1 VAGEDTGT
9 CIHIGAKTQAPQP
22 TRVLLVED
30 HDLVRAG
37 IRSLLGNM
45 RDVHV
50 VAEAGNAED
59 ALELI
64 EQYRPHVV
72 LMDIALPGM
81 NGLAAT
87 TRVTEQFAGVR
98 VIILSMH
105 VNDLY
110 VSQALQA
117 GALGYIL
124 KNASFTELEQAIRTV
139 AGGEAYLSP
148 PVSKHLA
155 MDYIRRAKGEPSSLE
170 QLTPRQREVLKL
182 IAEGRTTQQMAD
194 RLNVSVKTIESHRSQ
209 LMERLDIY
217 DVAGLVRY
225 AIHMGLIM
233 PDS

>member
-1 VAGEDTGT
+1 
-9 CIHIGAKTQAPQP
+9 
-22 TRVLLVED
+22 VLLVED

-37 IRSLLGNM
+37 IRSLLGNI

-50 VAEAGNAED
+50 VAEAGSAED

-64 EQYRPHVV
+64 GQYRPDVV

-81 NGLAAT
+81 NGLAAAT
-87 TRVTEQFAGVR
+87 HVTEHFPGVR

-110 VSQALQA
+110 VSQALRA

-139 AGGEAYLSP
+139 ARGEAYLSQ
-148 PVSKHLA
+148 PVSRHLA

-194 RLNVSVKTIESHRSQ
+194 MLGVSVKTVESHRSQ

-225 AIHMGLIM
+225 AIHMGIVA
-233 PDS
+233 PD

>member
-1 VAGEDTGT
+1 MRDFTEYRPHMEQ
-9 CIHIGAKTQAPQP
+9 I
-22 TRVLLVED
+22 RVVLVED

-37 IRSLLGNM
+37 IRSLLESMAG
-45 RDVHV
+45 VHV
-50 VAEAGNAED
+50 VAEAGDGESAI
-59 ALELI
+59 ELV
-64 EQYRPHVV
+64 EQYRPDLV

-87 TRVTEQFAGVR
+87 ARLTGQFPEMR
-98 VIILSMH
+98 VIMLSMH

-110 VSQALQA
+110 VSQALQS

-124 KNASFTELEQAIRTV
+124 KNASFTELEQAVRTV
-139 AGGEAYLSP
+139 VRGEAYLSP

-155 MDYIRRAKGEPSSLE
+155 MDYIRRARGEPSSLE

-194 RLNVSVKTIESHRSQ
+194 TLGVSVKTVESHRAQ
-209 LMERLDIY
+209 LMDRLEIY

-225 AIHMGLIM
+225 AIHMGLVM
-233 PDS
+233 PEV

>member
-1 VAGEDTGT
+1 M
-9 CIHIGAKTQAPQP
+9 
-22 TRVLLVED
+22 RVV
-30 HDLVRAG
+30 
-37 IRSLLGNM
+37 S
-45 RDVHV
+45 
-50 VAEAGNAED
+50 EAGDAEG
-59 ALELI
+59 ALEMI

-81 NGLAAT
+81 NGLAAAA
-87 TRVTEQFAGVR
+87 RITEQFPEVR

-124 KNASFTELEQAIRTV
+124 KNASFAELEEAVRTV
-139 AGGEAYLSP
+139 ARGEAYLSP

-155 MDYIRRAKGEPSSLE
+155 MDYIRRARGEPSSLE

-194 RLNVSVKTIESHRSQ
+194 MLNVSVKTVESHRAQ

-217 DVAGLVRY
+217 DIAGLVRY
-225 AIHMGLIM
+225 AIHMGLVT
-233 PDS
+233 PA

>member
-1 VAGEDTGT
+1 MEE
-9 CIHIGAKTQAPQP
+9 IN
-22 TRVLLVED
+22 VLLVED

-37 IRSLLGNM
+37 IRSLLASMQNIS
-45 RDVHV
+45 V
-50 VAEAGNAED
+50 VSEAGDAEG
-59 ALELI
+59 ALEMV
-64 EQYRPHVV
+64 EQYRPQVV

-81 NGLAAT
+81 NGLAAAA
-87 TRVTEQFAGVR
+87 RITEQFPEVR

-124 KNASFTELEQAIRTV
+124 KNASFAELEEAVRTV
-139 AGGEAYLSP
+139 ARGEAYLSP

-155 MDYIRRAKGEPSSLE
+155 MDYMRRARGEPSSLE

-194 RLNVSVKTIESHRSQ
+194 MLNVSVKTVESHRAQ

-217 DVAGLVRY
+217 DIAGLVRY
-225 AIHMGLIM
+225 AIHMGLVTPI
-233 PDS
+233 

>member
-1 VAGEDTGT
+1 MRDFTEYRPHMEQ
-9 CIHIGAKTQAPQP
+9 I
-22 TRVLLVED
+22 RVVLVED

-37 IRSLLGNM
+37 IRSLLESMAG
-45 RDVHV
+45 VHV
-50 VAEAGNAED
+50 VAEAGDGESAI
-59 ALELI
+59 ELV
-64 EQYRPHVV
+64 EQYRPDLV

-87 TRVTEQFAGVR
+87 ARLTGQFPEMR
-98 VIILSMH
+98 VIVLSMH

-124 KNASFTELEQAIRTV
+124 KNASFTELEQAVRTV
-139 AGGEAYLSP
+139 ARGEAYLSP

-155 MDYIRRAKGEPSSLE
+155 MDYIRRARGEPSSLE

-194 RLNVSVKTIESHRSQ
+194 TLGVSVKTVESHRAQ
-209 LMERLDIY
+209 LMDRLEIY

-225 AIHMGLIM
+225 AIHMGLVM
-233 PDS
+233 PEV

>member
-1 VAGEDTGT
+1 MKPV
-9 CIHIGAKTQAPQP
+9 K
-22 TRVLLVED
+22 VLLVED

-37 IRSLLGNM
+37 IRSLLESM
-45 RDVHV
+45 PDVHV
-50 VAEAGNAED
+50 VAEAGDAET
-59 ALELI
+59 ALELVG
-64 EQYRPHVV
+64 QYEPDVV
-72 LMDIALPGM
+72 LMDIALPGT

-87 TRVTEQFAGVR
+87 ARLSEQFPGVK

-110 VSQALQA
+110 VSQALRA

-124 KNASFTELEQAIRTV
+124 KSSSFTELAQAVHTV

-155 MDYIRRAKGEPSSLE
+155 MDYIRRARGEPSSLE

-194 RLNVSVKTIESHRSQ
+194 TLKVSVKTIESHRAQ

-225 AIHMGLIM
+225 AIHMGLVM
-233 PDS
+233 PDD

>member
-1 VAGEDTGT
+1 MEQV
-9 CIHIGAKTQAPQP
+9 K
-22 TRVLLVED
+22 VLLVED

-37 IRSLLGNM
+37 IRSLLESM
-45 RDVHV
+45 PDVHV
-50 VAEAGNAED
+50 VAEAGDAET
-59 ALELI
+59 ALELV
-64 EQYRPHVV
+64 EQYEPDVV
-72 LMDIALPGM
+72 LMDIALPGT

-87 TRVTEQFAGVR
+87 ARLSEQFPGVK

-110 VSQALQA
+110 VSQALRA

-124 KNASFTELEQAIRTV
+124 KSSSFTELAQAVHTV

-155 MDYIRRAKGEPSSLE
+155 MDYIRRARGEPSSLE

-194 RLNVSVKTIESHRSQ
+194 TLKVSVKTIESHRAQ

-225 AIHMGLIM
+225 AIHMGLVM
-233 PDS
+233 PAD

>member
-1 VAGEDTGT
+1 MEE
-9 CIHIGAKTQAPQP
+9 IN
-22 TRVLLVED
+22 VLLVED

-37 IRSLLGNM
+37 IRSLLASMQNM
-45 RDVHV
+45 RV
-50 VAEAGNAED
+50 VSEAGDAEG
-59 ALELI
+59 ALEMI

-81 NGLAAT
+81 NGLAAAA
-87 TRVTEQFAGVR
+87 RITEQFPEVR

-124 KNASFTELEQAIRTV
+124 KNASFAELEEAVRTV
-139 AGGEAYLSP
+139 ARGEAYLSP

-155 MDYIRRAKGEPSSLE
+155 MDYIRRARGEPSSLE

-194 RLNVSVKTIESHRSQ
+194 MLNVSVKTVESHRAQ

-217 DVAGLVRY
+217 DIAGLVRY
-225 AIHMGLIM
+225 AIHMGLVT
-233 PDS
+233 PA